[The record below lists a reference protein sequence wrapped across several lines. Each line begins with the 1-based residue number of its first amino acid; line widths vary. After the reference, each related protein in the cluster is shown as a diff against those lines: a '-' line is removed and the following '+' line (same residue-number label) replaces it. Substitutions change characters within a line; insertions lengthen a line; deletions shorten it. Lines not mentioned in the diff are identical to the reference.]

1 MFINY
6 SITNSNISVW
16 YIDDINHAE
25 QAKSLLNALDLTT
38 FTADGY
44 DVATAEDIENIL
56 NDNPFDSIYY
66 TIENDFGSNRK
77 LKFDAILST
86 DDNNDEPM
94 FYLVRRSELDGY
106 IFGLCDD
113 YEEFKVSQSTEIY
126 DELMDYWYNQR

>member
-1 MFINY
+1 MFITY
-6 SITNSNISVW
+6 SITDSRISIW

-38 FTADGY
+38 FIGGGCDF
-44 DVATAEDIENIL
+44 ATTEDIENIL

-113 YEEFKVSQSTEIY
+113 YEEFKASQSTEIY
-126 DELMDYWYNQR
+126 DELMDYWYSQR

>member
-6 SITNSNISVW
+6 SVTNSNISIW

-25 QAKSLLNALDLTT
+25 QAASLLNALDLTT
-38 FTADGY
+38 FIADGC

-66 TIENDFGSNRK
+66 SIENDFGSNRK
-77 LKFDAILST
+77 LKFDTVLPT
-86 DDNNDEPM
+86 DDNNDEPL
-94 FYLVRRSELDGY
+94 FYLVRRSELEEY

-113 YEEFKVSQSTEIY
+113 HEVFKASQSTEIY

>member
-6 SITNSNISVW
+6 SMTNSNISVW
-16 YIDDINHAE
+16 YVDDINHAE
-25 QAKSLLNALDLTT
+25 QAKSLLNALSSTT
-38 FTADGY
+38 FIAGGY

-86 DDNNDEPM
+86 DENNDEPM
-94 FYLVRRSELDGY
+94 FYLIRRSELDEY
-106 IFGLCDD
+106 IFGLCED
-113 YEEFKVSQSTEIY
+113 YEGFKASQSTEIY
-126 DELMDYWYNQR
+126 DELMDYWYSQR

>member
-6 SITNSNISVW
+6 SMTNSNISIW

-25 QAKSLLNALDLTT
+25 QAKSLLNALESTT
-38 FTADGY
+38 FITGGY
-44 DVATAEDIENIL
+44 DVATTEDVENIL
-56 NDNPFDSIYY
+56 DSNPFDSIYY

-77 LKFDAILST
+77 LKFDTILST
-86 DDNNDEPM
+86 DENNDKPM
-94 FYLVRRSELDGY
+94 FYLVRRSELDEY

-113 YEEFKVSQSTEIY
+113 CESFKASQSTEIY

>member
-6 SITNSNISVW
+6 SMTNSNISIW

-25 QAKSLLNALDLTT
+25 QAKSLLNALDSTT
-38 FTADGY
+38 FIAGGY

-56 NDNPFDSIYY
+56 DNNPFDSIYY
-66 TIENDFGSNRK
+66 TIENDFGSNRR
-77 LKFDAILST
+77 LKFDTILST
-86 DDNNDEPM
+86 DENNDKPM
-94 FYLVRRSELDGY
+94 FYLVRRSELDEY

-113 YEEFKVSQSTEIY
+113 YESFKASQSTEIY

>member
-6 SITNSNISVW
+6 SITNSNISIW
-16 YIDDINHAE
+16 YVDDINHAE

-38 FTADGY
+38 FIVGGY

-66 TIENDFGSNRK
+66 TIENDFGSDRK
-77 LKFDAILST
+77 LKFDTVLST
-86 DDNNDEPM
+86 DDDNDKPM
-94 FYLVRRSELDGY
+94 FYLVRRSELEEY

-113 YEEFKVSQSTEIY
+113 YEEFKASQSTEIY